1 MSYTLSSLVLCDVT
15 PCDTMWHPYKG
26 WKELRLD
33 GSQRHWPRWRPP
45 AGPRHSWTAEHLRK
59 FNERL
64 TFQQISTHVN
74 CQLTV
79 NTFQIFQHIKHLT
92 VLCTWTHLSNH
103 AETWLWIHVILESFF
118 DGWEAFVWRWL
129 QALQGPHATKRKAE
143 WWDRVGQ
150 NPRAKTR
157 DLSRQ
162 LSQTVVRPFSYQIE
176 KRLHGPHSPL
186 IFVSSDLLSLLNKIQ
201 VQHHNRGCQ
210 GPTTK
215 LFHSKVQNRP
225 SWRPLSACTFF
236 SFHTATVP

>member
-1 MSYTLSSLVLCDVT
+1 MQKHDSGSMSFLKASLTGGRRLSGDDCRPSRAH
-15 PCDTMWHPYKG
+15 M
-26 WKELRLD
+26 
-33 GSQRHWPRWRPP
+33 PRR
-45 AGPRHSWTAEHLRK
+45 GR
-59 FNERL
+59 
-64 TFQQISTHVN
+64 
-74 CQLTV
+74 
-79 NTFQIFQHIKHLT
+79 
-92 VLCTWTHLSNH
+92 
-103 AETWLWIHVILESFF
+103 
-118 DGWEAFVWRWL
+118 

-225 SWRPLSACTFF
+225 S
-236 SFHTATVP
+236 

>member
-26 WKELRLD
+26 WKEHLSASLVLLRLD

-64 TFQQISTHVN
+64 RFQQISTHVN

-79 NTFQIFQHIKHLT
+79 NTFQHIKHLT
-92 VLCTWTHLSNH
+92 SSYRTLHLNTFIKPCRNMTLDPCHS
-103 AETWLWIHVILESFF
+103 WK
-118 DGWEAFVWRWL
+118 L
-129 QALQGPHATKRKAE
+129 QTMTQ
-143 WWDRVGQ
+143 
-150 NPRAKTR
+150 

-186 IFVSSDLLSLLNKIQ
+186 IFRLRSLEPQQNPSSA
-201 VQHHNRGCQ
+201 
-210 GPTTK
+210 P
-215 LFHSKVQNRP
+215 
-225 SWRPLSACTFF
+225 
-236 SFHTATVP
+236 